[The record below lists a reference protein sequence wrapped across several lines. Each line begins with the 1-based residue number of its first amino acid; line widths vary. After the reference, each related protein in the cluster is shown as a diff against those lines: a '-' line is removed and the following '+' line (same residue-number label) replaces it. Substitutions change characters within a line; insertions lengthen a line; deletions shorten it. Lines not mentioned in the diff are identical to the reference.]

1 MKDDNLV
8 KDNSYI
14 GQSTNMPTKQNNW
27 EEYFRLKLKNV
38 YATVFQLSGFD
49 EKQLKEKEDIMVEF
63 IKDLRKK
70 DEEELIKSLGE
81 QYGGE
86 HFMSVIKDYYNLI
99 K

>member
-1 MKDDNLV
+1 
-8 KDNSYI
+8 
-14 GQSTNMPTKQNNW
+14 MPTKQNNW
-27 EEYFRLKLKNV
+27 EEDFKKLTNYLNSDYGV
-38 YATVFQLSGFD
+38 EEY
-49 EKQLKEKEDIMVEF
+49 KQF

-86 HFMSVIKDYYNLI
+86 HFISVIEDYYNLT

>member
-1 MKDDNLV
+1 
-8 KDNSYI
+8 
-14 GQSTNMPTKQNNW
+14 MPTKQNNW
-27 EEYFRLKLKNV
+27 EEDFKKLTNYLNSDYGV
-38 YATVFQLSGFD
+38 EEY
-49 EKQLKEKEDIMVEF
+49 KQF

-86 HFMSVIKDYYNLI
+86 HFMSVIKDYYNLT